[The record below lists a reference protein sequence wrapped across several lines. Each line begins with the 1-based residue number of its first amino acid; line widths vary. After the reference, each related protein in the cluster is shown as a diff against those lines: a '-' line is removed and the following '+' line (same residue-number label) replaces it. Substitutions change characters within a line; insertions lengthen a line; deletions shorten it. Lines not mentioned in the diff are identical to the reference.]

1 MSGIPSVVLLQA
13 EGGAGGP
20 DMSFFIMM
28 GAIFMIFYFLVM
40 RPQQKQQRARDEAIK
55 AAAKGD
61 RVVTNGGIHGVITAV
76 ADDSVTVEIAR
87 VKGGARVE
95 VEVARTGLGSVLK
108 AGADREPADDS
119 KTDSKGK
126 DKKGGDGS

>member
-1 MSGIPSVVLLQA
+1 MDGGKGVSEGLSTVLLQA
-13 EGGAGGP
+13 DAASGGT

-55 AAAKGD
+55 AAVKGD
-61 RVVTNGGIHGVITAV
+61 RIVTSGGLHGVITDV
-76 ADDSVTVEIAR
+76 KEDSVMVEIAR

-95 VEVARTGLGSVLK
+95 VEVARTGLSSVAK
-108 AGADREPADDS
+108 AGATEPSGAEV
-119 KTDSKGK
+119 
-126 DKKGGDGS
+126 KKGGDGA